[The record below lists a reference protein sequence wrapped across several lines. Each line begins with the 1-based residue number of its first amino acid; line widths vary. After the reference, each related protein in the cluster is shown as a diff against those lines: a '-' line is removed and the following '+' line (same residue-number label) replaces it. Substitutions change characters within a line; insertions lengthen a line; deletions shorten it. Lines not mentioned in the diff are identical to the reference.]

1 MNIAIIGAGFAG
13 LVAAK
18 TLKEFGHLVT
28 VYEKVADVGGVWA
41 SSRTYPTLSTQS
53 DKGSYCFSD
62 WTMPPEYP
70 EWPFAHQV
78 QNYLA
83 SYADHF
89 QLNKHIFLSEQVLE
103 VRRLADGDW
112 ALRSSKR
119 TERYDFVVVA
129 SGIFSLPYIP
139 DFAGRE
145 EFEERGGRVLH
156 TSQFLDPDIVEGKK
170 VLVVGYGKSS
180 CDVATAATP
189 HASAVYVAAR
199 QLLWKAP
206 KKLLGVI
213 PCKFFLLTR
222 LGEGLFR
229 HRKPLGFERFLHGW
243 GSPLRNTLISILRSL
258 TVHQFRLKA
267 LRLIPDGAFEDIAR
281 STVSLTTDNFFEYVE
296 SGDIK
301 VLRDQRVHRYGI
313 KNDEVGVYLG
323 DETFLPADT
332 VIFGT
337 GWRQEVN
344 FLEPTIREQ
353 VLDEEGNFLLYN
365 CVLPLN
371 VQGLAFCGYNSSFF
385 SPLSAEIA
393 ALWIATYLDGG
404 LGLPS
409 PEVMEEL
416 TRSRLAWMAE
426 RTDGRH
432 AKGTNI
438 IPFSMR
444 QIDDLLADMGLRI
457 SMLQRLREWIR
468 PVRPGDYHWVKKCLL
483 NRRVTPEPS

>member
-1 MNIAIIGAGFAG
+1 M
-13 LVAAK
+13 
-18 TLKEFGHLVT
+18 
-28 VYEKVADVGGVWA
+28 
-41 SSRTYPTLSTQS
+41 
-53 DKGSYCFSD
+53 
-62 WTMPPEYP
+62 
-70 EWPFAHQV
+70 
-78 QNYLA
+78 
-83 SYADHF
+83 
-89 QLNKHIFLSEQVLE
+89 
-103 VRRLADGDW
+103 
-112 ALRSSKR
+112 
-119 TERYDFVVVA
+119 
-129 SGIFSLPYIP
+129 
-139 DFAGRE
+139 
-145 EFEERGGRVLH
+145 
-156 TSQFLDPDIVEGKK
+156 
-170 VLVVGYGKSS
+170 
-180 CDVATAATP
+180 
-189 HASAVYVAAR
+189 
-199 QLLWKAP
+199 
-206 KKLLGVI
+206 
-213 PCKFFLLTR
+213 
-222 LGEGLFR
+222 
-229 HRKPLGFERFLHGW
+229 
-243 GSPLRNTLISILRSL
+243 RNTLISILRSL

-432 AKGTNI
+432 AKGANI

-468 PVRPGDYHWVKKCLL
+468 PIRPGDYHWVKKCLL
-483 NRRVTPEPS
+483 DRRVTPEPS